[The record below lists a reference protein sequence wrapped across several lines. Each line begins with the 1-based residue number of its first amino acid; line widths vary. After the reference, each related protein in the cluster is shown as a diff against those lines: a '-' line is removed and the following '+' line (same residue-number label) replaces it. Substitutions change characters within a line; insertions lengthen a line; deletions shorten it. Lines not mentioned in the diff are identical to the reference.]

1 MLVISSRE
9 FREKQKMYLD
19 LVDQNEQ
26 VIVQR
31 GKNKAYTLTPISD
44 TDCFF
49 ADPEVKVRIMH
60 SLEQAKQGNL
70 TTLQKEDI
78 NNFMNLDIPLA

>member
-44 TDCFF
+44 TDRFF
-49 ADPEVKVRIMH
+49 ADPEVKIRIMH
-60 SLEQAKQGNL
+60 SLDQVKQGNL
-70 TTLQKEDI
+70 NTLPTEDI
-78 NNFMNLDIPLA
+78 NNFLGL